1 MVADAANIACFQYDS
16 CEGLEPH
23 VHSYYSHYGL
33 TISRF
38 QFCWAQHA
46 DADPFLLLLLMLL
59 MLLLM
64 PLQHDSCYISR
75 THAPSPWGPPAVWDN
90 IHRTKCSI
98 HQGGT
103 STASLRQRTPGD
115 IWGKS
120 SSAMCCVFHHNNST
134 RAQMLAKGLANAEVE
149 GVVANICA
157 LSGTSRHLCSQL
169 ISVGSDRNTLGRYAP
184 LYESR
189 APIQLILSRLFHSIS
204 YKKVVQAS
212 AQYVLWCL
220 KEGRQWKGKLGQV
233 QQRGKHALL
242 LTRGGEE

>member
-38 QFCWAQHA
+38 KLCWAQHA
-46 DADPFLLLLLMLL
+46 DANPFLLLLLMLL

-134 RAQMLAKGLANAEVE
+134 RAQMLAKGLGNAEVE

-169 ISVGSDRNTLGRYAP
+169 ISVGKDRNTLGHYAP
-184 LYESR
+184 LYEHQSKLFSLTCFT
-189 APIQLILSRLFHSIS
+189 AFLTKKLS
-204 YKKVVQAS
+204 
-212 AQYVLWCL
+212 
-220 KEGRQWKGKLGQV
+220 KLRHNMFSG
-233 QQRGKHALL
+233 A
-242 LTRGGEE
+242 